1 MVHAIRR
8 LGGAVPT
15 SVVCKKRRELL
26 MEYRIQELK
35 LGGVLDQAIS
45 LTKNHFGILFTIMA
59 LVYIPAVLVIY
70 FVQLSILPTPPTMT
84 SSPEEIAA
92 FRQAY
97 VKAMPILVIP
107 VLITGVILIPL
118 ANVAVVDAVAR
129 LYLGKPASAMDSL
142 KVSIGKLLPLLGTSI
157 LAVLA
162 IMCGALLI
170 IPAFIFGFW
179 FCLATHV
186 VIIENI
192 SGPAALG
199 RSRQLVRGNFWTVS
213 VLGLVIWI
221 ISLALSMGAGLVTQ
235 PHLQIILQVILEA
248 VTTVFATAAMVVFYF
263 SCRCGHENFDLEHLA
278 RQMGE
283 SSSADTSEG
292 DVF

>member
-35 LGGVLDQAIS
+35 LGGVLDQAIL

-142 KVSIGKLLPLLGTSI
+142 KVTIGKLLPLLGTSI

-170 IPAFIFGFW
+170 IPAFIFAFW

-213 VLGLVIWI
+213 VLGLVI
-221 ISLALSMGAGLVTQ
+221 
-235 PHLQIILQVILEA
+235 
-248 VTTVFATAAMVVFYF
+248 
-263 SCRCGHENFDLEHLA
+263 
-278 RQMGE
+278 
-283 SSSADTSEG
+283 
-292 DVF
+292 